1 MYKLIAINLV
11 KFYKNFSDFPGSEM
25 LDPGVKVCYYV

>member
-11 KFYKNFSDFPGSEM
+11 KIYKNFSVFTGLEK
-25 LDPGVKVCYYV
+25 LDPGGSVCYYV